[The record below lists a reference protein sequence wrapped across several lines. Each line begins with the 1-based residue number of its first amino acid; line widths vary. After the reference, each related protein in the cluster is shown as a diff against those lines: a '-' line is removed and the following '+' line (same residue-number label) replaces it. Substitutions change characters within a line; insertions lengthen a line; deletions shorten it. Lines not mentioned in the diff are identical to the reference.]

1 MDDCT
6 SDRYLNSPAVQTY
19 ITTQVVTS
27 DQVRAVTASDL
38 EQQRRK
44 VEEEVD
50 LLTAETL
57 SSFRRSKYAA
67 VTIPSSVKY
76 SVNAG
81 QPGNMARPRSPQ
93 KKNDVDHEQL
103 QFLLDQQLS
112 VIRQQLVSA
121 HAPLSSLLSMQGSW
135 LATPFAGLP
144 SVESAEKQHAVLS
157 YHLFAAAL
165 HPEHTMPS
173 ILCLVCVEQRESSN
187 KVYIVCMA
195 RW

>member
-1 MDDCT
+1 MNDCT
-6 SDRYLNSPAVQTY
+6 SDRYLNSPAIQTY
-19 ITTQVVTS
+19 ITTQAVAS
-27 DQVRAVTASDL
+27 DQACAVIASDL

-57 SSFRRSKYAA
+57 SSFRRSRYAA

-76 SVNAG
+76 KVNAG
-81 QPGNMARPRSPQ
+81 QFGSMARPRSPQ

-121 HAPLSSLLSMQGSW
+121 HA
-135 LATPFAGLP
+135 
-144 SVESAEKQHAVLS
+144 
-157 YHLFAAAL
+157 AL
-165 HPEHTMPS
+165 
-173 ILCLVCVEQRESSN
+173 
-187 KVYIVCMA
+187 
-195 RW
+195 